1 MIYLGPDSVLST
13 AGEQVDNS
21 AAEVTGKAE
30 DVPANTAGG
39 SITLS
44 DDTAYGFGVYA
55 AAGSLIDVSGG
66 YYIDQNGDWTG
77 AKAGEINVQ
86 GHSIVLDGELSGVS
100 LAGYDGAFINLH
112 ASEVEVTA
120 REMAQGGATDFFS
133 AVTVLKELAYEED
146 GNRFGS
152 LVLNHNRFSD
162 DGFSHIS
169 LISTK
174 DLTVG
179 ANVLL
184 TPSTVKKLIPEFEA
198 FANAGYPP
206 SSDMPYD
213 RYRVDLDQ
221 LEDSSITLKAGVSEG
236 STNANVDLNFTNNMV
251 LTLATGSQVEVAPQG
266 AIILEAPN
274 INIDALVSAPAGK
287 INIKQVQ
294 YATEEGGGY
303 RDKWWPTESVLKRPD
318 SGAGL

>member
-294 YATEEGGGY
+294 YATEEGGIQ
-303 RDKWWPTESVLKRPD
+303 R
-318 SGAGL
+318 